1 MGLKYKIAGFII
13 FSCVWPL
20 VSLGQTLH
28 QDVQGTWRA
37 RVITA
42 VAADPQAVAGTGVV
56 VETQKIVAE
65 IIEGERRGQVV
76 NLINDYQPLAPGDN
90 FFLNYLISADG
101 VELYTVSDVDRR
113 SGLAWLGVLFAG
125 VIILFGRGQGV
136 RSLIS
141 LALSFGVIAW
151 VLIPLLLKGYPPVLV
166 GTLAATAILCA
177 AIFLTHGLNRE
188 SLSAFLGTVM
198 AVAVT
203 GWLASFSIKFLA
215 LTGFASDE
223 AIYLNLATGGTL
235 NFNGLL
241 LAGIVI
247 GTLGVLDDIAVTQA
261 AVVAELSKTVKD
273 RRQLYRQAIRVGREH
288 VGALVNTLAL
298 AYAGASLPLL
308 LFFSNSVVPLDR
320 IVNQEIFAAEITR
333 TIIGSIGLVLTVPL
347 ATLLAVWLVPG
358 GPVRE
363 GEHHGHHHGH
373 LH

>member
-13 FSCVWPL
+13 FSCAWPL
-20 VSLGQTLH
+20 IGQAQALH

-42 VAADPQAVAGTGVV
+42 VATDPQAVAGTEVV

-65 IIEGERRGQVV
+65 ITEGERRGQVV

-113 SGLAWLGVLFAG
+113 SGLAWLGALFAG

-188 SLSAFLGTVM
+188 SVSAFLGTVM

-203 GWLASFSIKFLA
+203 GWLASFSIKFLS

-273 RRQLYRQAIRVGREH
+273 RHQLYRQAIRVGREH

-308 LFFSNSVVPLDR
+308 LFFSNSVVSLDR
-320 IVNQEIFAAEITR
+320 IVNQEIFAAEIAR

-358 GPVRE
+358 ATARA